1 MEDPEE
7 KEEYIKNKRDLFTLK
22 KKSRIQDYIS
32 NFGENY
38 DYEDYNRIH
47 EKVRGEYEDAKKEYE
62 NLEKKY
68 QETKKK
74 YEDLEKKYEHTRLY
88 IKIKNELIENCISK
102 KDNTSPKLIM
112 LLGAPGVGKTTLK
125 NYLISNNFITGN
137 NYVYLNRDDIVSK
150 LPEYNEILNDD
161 KLRENMYLNSGMLFM
176 QEANFYFDEINEEC
190 LQKKCS
196 VIIDVVGGN
205 LGKITDIIIN
215 FSKNGYIINV
225 IHMDIKDEK
234 EEYEKIL
241 HRIEQ
246 RSKNKD
252 EGGEG
257 RSILDIQ
264 KNDSRAKKIGALKKL
279 YANVRK
285 TIKNLEEWSRKNT
298 NIKFNMFSFLNDE
311 EGHSFSSYN
320 HLFKTLEKKQSLHRY
335 TLRKRKKKSTKSS
348 TQKRSSS
355 N

>member
-1 MEDPEE
+1 M
-7 KEEYIKNKRDLFTLK
+7 K
-22 KKSRIQDYIS
+22 K
-32 NFGENY
+32 
-38 DYEDYNRIH
+38 
-47 EKVRGEYEDAKKEYE
+47 
-62 NLEKKY
+62 
-68 QETKKK
+68 
-74 YEDLEKKYEHTRLY
+74 
-88 IKIKNELIENCISK
+88 
-102 KDNTSPKLIM
+102 
-112 LLGAPGVGKTTLK
+112 
-125 NYLISNNFITGN
+125 
-137 NYVYLNRDDIVSK
+137 
-150 LPEYNEILNDD
+150 
-161 KLRENMYLNSGMLFM
+161 
-176 QEANFYFDEINEEC
+176 
-190 LQKKCS
+190 
-196 VIIDVVGGN
+196 
-205 LGKITDIIIN
+205 
-215 FSKNGYIINV
+215 
-225 IHMDIKDEK
+225 
-234 EEYEKIL
+234 
-241 HRIEQ
+241 

-264 KNDSRAKKIGALKKL
+264 KSDSRAKKIGALKKL